1 MFKGNLRWQHN
12 IWNQSLRN
20 IQWYHVFIYFCVW
33 TPARISSCLF
43 FCLLCPAACGGF
55 ITKLNGSITSP
66 GWPREYP
73 PNKNCIWQLVAP
85 TQYRITLLFDVFETE
100 GNDVRF
106 GVMLNEQWVGLFYT
120 FAPCHCDASL
130 LNHSKWSISL
140 LLEFCNLNQITR
152 PVQVCKYD
160 YVEVRSG
167 LSADSKLHGK
177 FCGAEK
183 PEAITS
189 QYNNMRIEFKSDN
202 TVSKKG
208 FKAQFFSGKSSGRV
222 LHGLCFHSLRSA
234 TRQVF
239 KASSRQRC
247 CVLCG
252 PADKDECS
260 KENGG
265 CQHECVNTFG
275 SYSCQ
280 CRSGFVL
287 HENRHDCKEGIA
299 HNIFCL
305 LSFWIDLSTRLLL
318 RFWWER
324 KQSECSAWAYCR
336 LAWRRAPCRHFI
348 FLSFFSLAAGCDHT
362 VNSVSG
368 IITSPNWP
376 DKYPSKKA
384 CTWVLTTTPG
394 HRIKIVRAT
403 TSCLSVIY
411 LFVSSFICIIELLN
425 PLRTSVFTVLMS
437 ETVMAFLMMMCGSP
451 FCYYFCIFSHC
462 ATDIESVI
470 CWNNVVRW
478 SSVCRVN

>member
-1 MFKGNLRWQHN
+1 M
-12 IWNQSLRN
+12 
-20 IQWYHVFIYFCVW
+20 
-33 TPARISSCLF
+33 
-43 FCLLCPAACGGF
+43 
-55 ITKLNGSITSP
+55 
-66 GWPREYP
+66 
-73 PNKNCIWQLVAP
+73 
-85 TQYRITLLFDVFETE
+85 
-100 GNDVRF
+100 
-106 GVMLNEQWVGLFYT
+106 
-120 FAPCHCDASL
+120 
-130 LNHSKWSISL
+130 
-140 LLEFCNLNQITR
+140 
-152 PVQVCKYD
+152 QVCKYD

-305 LSFWIDLSTRLLL
+305 LSF
-318 RFWWER
+318 
-324 KQSECSAWAYCR
+324 
-336 LAWRRAPCRHFI
+336 
-348 FLSFFSLAAGCDHT
+348 
-362 VNSVSG
+362 
-368 IITSPNWP
+368 
-376 DKYPSKKA
+376 
-384 CTWVLTTTPG
+384 
-394 HRIKIVRAT
+394 
-403 TSCLSVIY
+403 
-411 LFVSSFICIIELLN
+411 
-425 PLRTSVFTVLMS
+425 
-437 ETVMAFLMMMCGSP
+437 
-451 FCYYFCIFSHC
+451 
-462 ATDIESVI
+462 
-470 CWNNVVRW
+470 
-478 SSVCRVN
+478 